1 MRMNSK
7 AKAWA
12 AAASLAGLGLA
23 LTGCLSLGPKTPKQ
37 LLNLTA
43 ASAAPAGASA
53 SGTSDKA
60 LTVLGIRAPQELDV
74 TRVPVRING
83 SSLAYLK
90 DADWVE
96 KPARLFAGLLSET
109 IRAKGNRLV
118 VTGSDVEY
126 SAATKLSG
134 TLSAM
139 DYDAGQG
146 AAVVR
151 FDAVLQNGEGQ
162 IRTQRFESVVPGVPA
177 EAGAVGQALN
187 RAANEVAAQ
196 VAEWVG

>member
-1 MRMNSK
+1 M
-7 AKAWA
+7 A
-12 AAASLAGLGLA
+12 AAAALALAG
-23 LTGCLSLGPKTPKQ
+23 CISLGAKVPDK
-37 LLNLTA
+37 LLNLTP

-53 SGTSDKA
+53 SGTSDHA

-90 DADWVE
+90 GADWVE
-96 KPARLFAGLLSET
+96 KPARLFASLLSET

-146 AAVVR
+146 AVVVR
-151 FDAVLQNGEGQ
+151 FDAVLQNGDGQ
-162 IRTQRFESVVPGVPA
+162 IRTQRFESVVPGVTA
-177 EAGAVGQALN
+177 EAGAVGEALN
-187 RAANEVAAQ
+187 RAANDVAAQ